1 MTTSNE
7 QEIRLEMTE
16 TSDFYNA
23 CAAND
28 IPRIKFHLAHM
39 SSNEINRVEPNG
51 STALHV
57 ACYHH
62 NAGAVYLLLRF
73 GALGSIKNKHGLT
86 AFEETTSLRIKQLFL
101 GTGHTSWIEW
111 TFVDPPTREMKQ
123 MFDFALKSAFHTWG
137 LSFILDYLHIY
148 YARRH
153 VSKALSTSME
163 KLEQY
168 FIDARTSASLFPVI
182 TAYTTTLRFDKVVNQ
197 HCIEVLPGLL
207 QANGKPGNT
216 LATSI
221 FYLIASFNYDPM
233 LRPNY
238 AYTGRVYRGL
248 TLSLDYIQTYK
259 KGELVVNRP
268 FISTSKEI
276 EVANIFAGV
285 GECKHF
291 RKMNSI
297 DKFQQFS
304 VRLTYEINRR
314 ETRAISIANMSKFED
329 AENEIL
335 LMPLSTFRII
345 DIHRHPKQPLYDI
358 KLEDCDL
365 PSKSD
370 PTAPI
375 IHCDFCE
382 TPKAQVKALI

>member
-73 GALGSIKNKHGLT
+73 GAIGSIKNRHGLT

-101 GTGHTSWIEW
+101 GTGHASWIEW
-111 TFVDPPTREMKQ
+111 TFLDPPTREMKQ

-168 FIDARTSASLFPVI
+168 FASARTSQSLFPVI
-182 TAYTTTLRFDKVVNQ
+182 TAYTATLDFDKVVNQ
-197 HCIEVLPGLL
+197 HCTEVLPGLL
-207 QANGKPGNT
+207 QANGKPSNT

-221 FYLIASFNYDPM
+221 FYLIASFNYDPT
-233 LRPNY
+233 LRPTH
-238 AYTGRVYRGL
+238 AYIGRVYRGL
-248 TLSLDYIQTYK
+248 TMTLDYIRTYK

-268 FISTSKEI
+268 FISTSKTI
-276 EVANIFAGV
+276 GIANIFAGV
-285 GECKHF
+285 GEYEQL
-291 RKMNSI
+291 RKMNSTS
-297 DKFQQFS
+297 KFLQFS
-304 VRLTYEINRR
+304 VRFTYEINRR
-314 ETRAISIANMSKFED
+314 ETRAISIAKMSNIQSED
-329 AENEIL
+329 EIL
-335 LMPLSTFRII
+335 LMPLSTFRIT
-345 DIHRHPKQPLYDI
+345 DIKFYPKQSLYDI
-358 KLEDCDL
+358 TLEDCEL

-370 PTAPI
+370 PAAPI

-382 TPKAQVKALI
+382 TPKAQVKALK